1 MYTVATSHKIRLVFI
16 IPVILK
22 SLSEIAYLH
31 IFGVVWHG
39 LHYIF
44 SEKKKKTE
52 DACIILTK
60 QWVYFFGRFVNHPA

>member
-16 IPVILK
+16 IPVIIKL
-22 SLSEIAYLH
+22 LSEIAYLH

-44 SEKKKKTE
+44 SEKKKKRRT
-52 DACIILTK
+52 
-60 QWVYFFGRFVNHPA
+60 PALFLLNNGYIFSVVL